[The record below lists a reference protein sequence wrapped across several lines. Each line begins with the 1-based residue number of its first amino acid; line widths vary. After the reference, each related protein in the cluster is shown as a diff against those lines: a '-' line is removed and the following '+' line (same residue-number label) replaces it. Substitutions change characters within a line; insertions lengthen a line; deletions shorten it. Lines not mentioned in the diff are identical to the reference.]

1 MGLFLSTFVNRIDK
15 KGRVSVPAS
24 FRAALSDDT
33 FQGVVLYPSYKNSAI
48 EGVTMGTMQGLSAR
62 MDDNLALFS
71 DDHDELATVLF
82 GESIQLAFDENG
94 RISLPKQFLDFA
106 GIEGEIAF
114 VGLGNKFQIW
124 NPKTLEERKATA
136 RDAVKS
142 KGMTLPKGDK
152 S

>member
-1 MGLFLSTFVNRIDK
+1 
-15 KGRVSVPAS
+15 
-24 FRAALSDDT
+24 
-33 FQGVVLYPSYKNSAI
+33 
-48 EGVTMGTMQGLSAR
+48 MGTMQGLSAR

-94 RISLPKQFLDFA
+94 RISLPQQFLDFA

-124 NPKTLEERKATA
+124 NPKTLEERKAAA